1 MNKGGRPRKYN
12 SAKSLQDAVDKYFE
26 ECFKPR
32 FLKDEE
38 GSIIR
43 DKKGNPIYLGE
54 KPPTVSG
61 LAYYLGFASTQSLMD
76 YEKDERFSL
85 IIRRA
90 KLQIEEYLE
99 GRLMDR
105 DGQRG
110 AEFNLRCNFKWNDK
124 QDDSNT
130 SDITNTGLIMIAPV
144 LQEDTDKEEMKDVRS
159 IQN

>member
-12 SAKSLQDAVDKYFE
+12 SAKALQQAIDDYFN
-26 ECFKPR
+26 ECNKPK

-38 GSIIR
+38 GNILR
-43 DKKGNPIYLGE
+43 DKKGNPIYLGD
-54 KPPTVSG
+54 KPPTVAG

-76 YEKDERFSL
+76 YEKDERFSV

-99 GRLMDR
+99 SRLMDR

-124 QDDSNT
+124 KDDGNNYGE
-130 SDITNTGLIMIAPV
+130 NTGVIMMPSV
-144 LQEDTDKEEMKDVRS
+144 LPKTEGEEKDVQS
-159 IQN
+159 V